1 MLDSAKAGGIGNMD
15 LDGSARAVARFNRL
29 CSALA
34 AGWMLLILASV
45 FIRPPGTR
53 DFGQYYM
60 GGLIA
65 RLGEWNSLYPIPHP
79 DAKANAGWQAYS
91 TMHPVYADL
100 ARRHGVGDVNRFIHP
115 PPWALVFVPL
125 SLLGYEWAFRVWIVL
140 MLACV
145 WGVAFLSGALAEIVA
160 GRPSRLRGLLILI
173 VAASPLSYR
182 VVRTGNISAL
192 VALSVAVTI
201 LAIARSQTMRGA
213 IAIVVGAASKY
224 ATVLLI
230 LLALACR
237 RWKMVALAL
246 ILGAV
251 GLAAPAALTGA
262 GPYQVFSQTIAP
274 TSEWPHV
281 WRGNQSLQG
290 FVMRVAG
297 THALSL
303 FQIRAIKAAALLLL
317 AGLVLLLH
325 RRRKAVRESPVLLL
339 AGAAALIGWLPLF
352 APIFWEHYFIYFGPV
367 AGWLVWEMRQSRIRL
382 AVGAAAAL
390 LIWLPLVAV
399 PRIPLPE
406 PLGSHMLIGAM
417 LILGLAVAR
426 LAQGEDRVKQTLRLG
441 PGAPPGGPRPRE
453 SA

>member
-1 MLDSAKAGGIGNMD
+1 MEPPQPFQIAAAKQGLGDLVSEPGNDAKGEEDPAGGQHGERKQCRERTAQKQASPHGARRPGRIGHRPPSPSHATRKRMLDSAKAGGIGNMD

-201 LAIARSQTMRGA
+201 LGIARSQTMRGA

-237 RWKMVALAL
+237 RWKMVALA
-246 ILGAV
+246 
-251 GLAAPAALTGA
+251 
-262 GPYQVFSQTIAP
+262 
-274 TSEWPHV
+274 
-281 WRGNQSLQG
+281 
-290 FVMRVAG
+290 
-297 THALSL
+297 
-303 FQIRAIKAAALLLL
+303 
-317 AGLVLLLH
+317 
-325 RRRKAVRESPVLLL
+325 
-339 AGAAALIGWLPLF
+339 
-352 APIFWEHYFIYFGPV
+352 
-367 AGWLVWEMRQSRIRL
+367 
-382 AVGAAAAL
+382 
-390 LIWLPLVAV
+390 
-399 PRIPLPE
+399 
-406 PLGSHMLIGAM
+406 
-417 LILGLAVAR
+417 
-426 LAQGEDRVKQTLRLG
+426 
-441 PGAPPGGPRPRE
+441 
-453 SA
+453 